1 MVITLFIVC
10 GILSIISAAL
20 LILVLIGQN
29 KIDTYER
36 WIVEFRDDVTDV
48 YTQLKK
54 IDEQNVFERDDEVG
68 VVFLDIVTLIS
79 KLNTR
84 IQYDVNIKKETQEEN

>member
-10 GILSIISAAL
+10 GILSIISTAL

>member
-20 LILVLIGQN
+20 LILVLIGLN
-29 KIDTYER
+29 KIDTYES

>member
-1 MVITLFIVC
+1 
-10 GILSIISAAL
+10 LSIISAAL